1 MMCTLLMFASD
12 GVLSWLRDVFR
23 PPGSGRRASAYRSA
37 RLHNMCLHLL
47 RFDLHLYFA
56 VLSSVLLDL
65 SKSKDMGMSKGPL
78 SVPSCVHD
86 WCDQGHQHK
95 LE

>member
-1 MMCTLLMFASD
+1 MCNLLMFASD
-12 GVLSWLRDVFR
+12 GVLSWLRDAFR

-47 RFDLHLYFA
+47 SFALHLYFA
-56 VLSSVLLDL
+56 VLSSLLLNL
-65 SKSKDMGMSKGPL
+65 SRSKDMGMSKGPL
-78 SVPSCVHD
+78 SVPSCAHD
-86 WCDQGHQHK
+86 WRDQAHQYK